1 MKGKSSKVLAG
12 VIGIASA
19 LGMAMSTAQAA
30 PFMGAQ
36 WAKAI
41 CQDWNANDTLTTD
54 LGGGKWAANSGKKG
68 YKVIQMYRDGC
79 GAGTRVELD
88 IANQGGK
95 AICTYAGAVK
105 TKKLNDDVDYLMHA
119 SDKDWKCMGE
129 GSWGCGAMGAMMT
142 GKLKF
147 EGPKM
152 EAASVMDPFNAF
164 LQLTGKV
171 KGGKA
176 CPAPDKTASR

>member
-1 MKGKSSKVLAG
+1 MQGNSSRILAG
-12 VIGIASA
+12 VIGVAGIMA
-19 LGMAMSTAQAA
+19 GAMSTAHAD
-30 PFMGAQ
+30 PFMGAK
-36 WAKAI
+36 WAKAV
-41 CQDWNANDTLTTD
+41 CQGWNASKTLTTQ
-54 LGGGKWAANSGKKG
+54 LGGDKWAANNGKKN

-79 GAGTRVELD
+79 GAATRVELD

-95 AICTYAGAVK
+95 AICTYAGLVK
-105 TKKLNDDVDYLMHA
+105 TAKLNGDVDYLMHA

-147 EGPKM
+147 VGPKM

-171 KGGKA
+171 KGAKA
-176 CPAPDKTASR
+176 CPAPAKTASR